1 MQAIRKVGS
10 RLGRDYVLVFP
21 LLFCG
26 FVDQTALRT
35 LALDPGNV
43 RSHSIA
49 DLTPPEIPDN
59 DPGLGSRGDDGLFR
73 RSERMRALEAL
84 VLRAAGTDDP
94 ILIQGEAGT
103 GKTLVAKAT
112 HDLSGRSGK
121 PFRRVR
127 CISLPAKLLEAEIFG
142 PGGKLGLAAGGTLLL
157 ELPAALQ
164 SRVAR
169 ALNDGRSSSVEWP
182 VRLAANVRVLA
193 TTTRPLS
200 ALSALSEDLHHLVVR
215 ERREEIPSLVEH
227 FRNGFGWVTGGASR
241 GADRTARR
249 ARARGGQPRRRCPAA
264 PGQLPDAAAA
274 AERGRAREPFG
285 SWIAGRRRS
294 RPAAIGRRASCLTPD
309 SLSELRDCGGES
321 CA

>member
-35 LALDPGNV
+35 LALDSGNA

-49 DLTPPEIPDN
+49 DRAPPEIPDN

-112 HDLSGRSGK
+112 HDLSRRSGK

-127 CISLPAKLLEAEIFG
+127 CTSLPAKRLEAEIFG

-182 VRLAANVRVLA
+182 GRLAANVRVLA

-227 FRNGFGWVTGGASR
+227 FRNGFGWVKDRPGGATR

-264 PGQLPDAAAA
+264 PGLLRMLLPQLSADEYGSRSGAGSRAAAGA
-274 AERGRAREPFG
+274 PRPRSAEGPLA
-285 SWIAGRRRS
+285 
-294 RPAAIGRRASCLTPD
+294 
-309 SLSELRDCGGES
+309 
-321 CA
+321 

>member
-1 MQAIRKVGS
+1 M
-10 RLGRDYVLVFP
+10 
-21 LLFCG
+21 
-26 FVDQTALRT
+26 
-35 LALDPGNV
+35 
-43 RSHSIA
+43 
-49 DLTPPEIPDN
+49 
-59 DPGLGSRGDDGLFR
+59 RG
-73 RSERMRALEAL
+73 LEAL

-142 PGGKLGLAAGGTLLL
+142 PGGKLGLAAEGTLLL
-157 ELPAALQ
+157 ELPTGLQ

-227 FRNGFGWVTGGASR
+227 FRNGFGWVK
-241 GADRTARR
+241 DRPTQ
-249 ARARGGQPRRRCPAA
+249 GVG
-264 PGQLPDAAAA
+264 L
-274 AERGRAREPFG
+274 RE
-285 SWIAGRRRS
+285 
-294 RPAAIGRRASCLTPD
+294 IGRRAAQAAEQTA
-309 SLSELRDCGGES
+309 LRDALARVGGHRAAAARLLQVSYRTLLQKLSADEHGS
-321 CA
+321 RSGARSRTAAGDAGPQPGDGALA